1 MHDALLWAAV
11 ICYGLGIALVFPAAL
26 HGRPSLSSL
35 SLGVLGVGL
44 LAHAAGIADLSAQT
58 HHFPV
63 TDLRSALS
71 FFAFLVTLAFFLAY
85 LRYRTHWLGIFMLP
99 LAFLLTLI
107 SVLEPG
113 TTLFS
118 PAFRG
123 RWLIVHV
130 GCVLLGYT
138 GFFLTTVAAIMY
150 LIQEREL
157 KSKRNRLIYDR
168 LPSLEVLDEL
178 YHRPLL
184 FGFVLLTIGILIGFI
199 GASRVWRGPWELD
212 PKILA
217 ALITWL
223 VYLFL
228 LSARLS
234 GYLRGRR
241 SAYGALVGFAVM
253 MVTFVGISFLSGF
266 HGYFPNLTAPH

>member
-1 MHDALLWAAV
+1 MHIALLWGAV
-11 ICYGLGIALVFPAAL
+11 VCYGLGMALVFPAAL
-26 HGRPSLSSL
+26 RGRASLSPAAL
-35 SLGVLGVGL
+35 AVLAVGL
-44 LAHAAGIADLSAQT
+44 LAHAAGIITLSAQT

-71 FFAFLVTLAFFLAY
+71 FFAFLITLTFFLAY
-85 LRYRTHWLGIFMLP
+85 LRYRINWLGIFMLP

-107 SVLEPG
+107 AVLEPG
-113 TTLFS
+113 QTLLS

-130 GCVLLGYT
+130 GCVLLGYA
-138 GFFLTTVAAIMY
+138 GFSLTAVAAVMY
-150 LIQEREL
+150 LIQEHEL
-157 KSKRNRLIYDR
+157 KSKKTRPIYFR
-168 LPSLEVLDEL
+168 LPSLEVCDEL
-178 YHRPLL
+178 YYRSLL
-184 FGFVLLTIGILIGFI
+184 FGFALLTVGILSGFI
-199 GASRVWRGPWELD
+199 GASRMWRGPWELD

-223 VYLFL
+223 VYLFV

-241 SAYGALVGFAVM
+241 AAYMALVGFTVM

-266 HGYFPNLTAPH
+266 HGYFPNLGAPH